1 MTREGELLN
10 DSGDKAS
17 PKRDRSRKRAPR
29 MTPVEM
35 GVARVTPAAMT
46 RVLPTLVLA
55 AFAWLGCGSGDSGGS
70 GQPGSSAQP
79 RSSASMAEPPRN
91 VRVVV
96 LETSDLTETMT
107 ITGPLRPI
115 RGADLATEEGGVVAS
130 LDQRK
135 GAYVEKGQTILTLD
149 RRILEAEMHAAE
161 AARTLQDF
169 NEERTRALHDENSVS
184 GQEMLSA
191 HTQSE
196 QAAAQAEIARLR
208 FQRAAISAP
217 FAGVVAERFVELGE
231 YVAPGTRVAR
241 LVDPFTLKLVGAVT
255 DREVASLQPGVP
267 ASIQVEGGRIDV
279 EGEVVWVG
287 LEADPAS
294 GKIPV
299 EIEVD
304 NRELL
309 LRPGSLAR
317 GEVPSRVFHDLLAIP
332 RDAIQSAPEGPIV
345 FVVEGDRAF
354 RKRIRTGI
362 SHLGMV
368 SVEQGLN
375 VGDQLVVRGHRDLSD
390 SSLVVIQE
398 RSTRPDGTLPSDPE
412 EVTRSGFEPQQSGVA
427 P

>member
-1 MTREGELLN
+1 MTR
-10 DSGDKAS
+10 A
-17 PKRDRSRKRAPR
+17 KRRAGADGVPGVSFHSSRI
-29 MTPVEM
+29 V
-35 GVARVTPAAMT
+35 PALA
-46 RVLPTLVLA
+46 LA
-55 AFAWLGCGSGDSGGS
+55 AIACIGCGSDGSGGS
-70 GQPGSSAQP
+70 GNPGGSGSSA
-79 RSSASMAEPPRN
+79 RSASASIAEPPRN

-96 LETSDLTETMT
+96 LEKSDLTETLT

-130 LDQRK
+130 LNQRK

-161 AARTLQDF
+161 AAKILQEF

-184 GQEMLSA
+184 GQEMLIA

-208 FQRAAISAP
+208 YQRAAISAP
-217 FAGVVAERFVELGE
+217 FAGVVAERYVELGE
-231 YVAPGTRVAR
+231 YVAPGSRVAR
-241 LVDPFTLKLVGAVT
+241 VVDPFTLKLVGSVT
-255 DREVASLQPGVP
+255 DREVASLQPGAP
-267 ASIQVEGGRIDV
+267 ASVRVEGGRIEV
-279 EGEVVWVG
+279 EGEVSWVG

-317 GEVPSRVFHDLLAIP
+317 GEVNSRVFRDLLVIP
-332 RDAIQSAPEGPIV
+332 RDAIQPTPEGPTV
-345 FVVEGDRAF
+345 YVVEGDRAY
-354 RKRIRTGI
+354 RRQIRTGV
-362 SHLGMV
+362 SHLGLV
-368 SVEQGLN
+368 SVEQGLQ

-412 EVTRSGFEPQQSGVA
+412 EVTRTGFESGVT